1 VAAKKKSASIAKQ
14 ASGTK
19 EEEIPAEILAVIVA
33 AAATFLGTRLRVVSV
48 EVARSSRGPV
58 SRWSRQGRAS
68 VHASHNPR
76 SRR

>member
-1 VAAKKKSASIAKQ
+1 MAVRNKTVKQ
-14 ASGTK
+14 AIGTT
-19 EEEIPAEILAVIVA
+19 EEEIPAEILAMIVA
-33 AAATFLGTRLRVVSV
+33 AAATFLSTRLRIVSV
-48 EVARSSRGPV
+48 GVARSSRGPV